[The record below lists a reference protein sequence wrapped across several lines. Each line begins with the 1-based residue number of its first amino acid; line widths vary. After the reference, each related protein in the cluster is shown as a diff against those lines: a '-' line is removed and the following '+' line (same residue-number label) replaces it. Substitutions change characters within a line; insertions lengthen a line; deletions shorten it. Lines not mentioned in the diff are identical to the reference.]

1 MSYIEKIKLILLHIF
16 FPNRCLLC
24 DEVTFYN
31 RIFCDDC
38 VGNHEIITEQTRF
51 DTEFCECYS
60 PFLYSDGARIAL
72 LSFKYE
78 NHYKQDKARK
88 FALSMVH
95 CLAINNVIFD
105 FDVIMYIP
113 KYREKSNTFNSS
125 YELAKRISNITNK
138 PILYN
143 VLVKIKKTQKQH
155 RSKYEDRYTNL
166 IGAFHCTTPQ
176 AISGKR
182 ILLIDD
188 VCTSGSTFNTCAH
201 TLLYFGAN
209 KVMAVSATTT
219 YDKTKNKY
227 N

>member
-1 MSYIEKIKLILLHIF
+1 MNNSEKIKLMLLHIF

-24 DEVTFYN
+24 DKVTFYD

-38 VGNHEIITEQTRF
+38 ADNFEVLQNQYRF
-51 DTEFCECYS
+51 NTEFCECYS
-60 PFLYSDGARIAL
+60 PYLYLNGARIAL

-78 NHYKQDKARK
+78 DHYKHDKARK
-88 FALSMVH
+88 FALSMVR

-113 KYREKSNTFNSS
+113 KYDEKRNTFNTS

-138 PILYN
+138 PILFN

-155 RSKYEDRYTNL
+155 QSKYEDRYTNL

-176 AISGKR
+176 AITGKR
-182 ILLIDD
+182 VLLIDD
-188 VCTSGSTFNTCAH
+188 VCTSGSTFNTCAQ
-201 TLLYFGAN
+201 TLLYYGAA
-209 KVMAVSATTT
+209 KVMALSATIT
-219 YDKTKNKY
+219 YDKTKRK
-227 N
+227 